1 MKKELSFFEQMG
13 GTYTEVDGIF
23 YPNLVVKP
31 EKNVV
36 VGKYG
41 TIWMSFMEEKYPMRY
56 LELHMDGELRVKAAE
71 VNEEAM
77 EVLDTM
83 VQAYLKKH
91 KPMRKDTSIT
101 AICCSVIRTRESRW
115 RRWKKE
121 ITISALTCK
130 MKKQKRLGNIFIPK
144 RWKKILSP

>member
-1 MKKELSFFEQMG
+1 MKKELSIFEQMG

-41 TIWMSFMEEKYPMRY
+41 TIWMSFMEEKYPIRY
-56 LELHMDGELRVKAAE
+56 LELHLDGELRAKAAE
-71 VNEEAM
+71 VNEEAR

-91 KPMRKDTSIT
+91 KPKNPDSTMKMWRL
-101 AICCSVIRTRESRW
+101 REQARAVA
-115 RRWKKE
+115 E
-121 ITISALTCK
+121 EL
-130 MKKQKRLGNIFIPK
+130 
-144 RWKKILSP
+144 ILEDVVCRFR

>member
-1 MKKELSFFEQMG
+1 MG
-13 GTYTEVDGIF
+13 GTYTERDGLL
-23 YPNLVVKP
+23 YPNLVLTP

-41 TIWMSFMEEKYPMRY
+41 TIWMSYMEEKHPMRVFD
-56 LELHMDGELRVKAAE
+56 LRLDGNFRVKAAE

-91 KPMRKDTSIT
+91 KPKNPNSTMEMWQLREQAR
-101 AICCSVIRTRESRW
+101 AIAEEFILEDIV
-115 RRWKKE
+115 
-121 ITISALTCK
+121 CK
-130 MKKQKRLGNIFIPK
+130 FH
-144 RWKKILSP
+144 

>member
-1 MKKELSFFEQMG
+1 MKKELSIFEQMG

-41 TIWMSFMEEKYPMRY
+41 VIWMRFMEEKYPMRY
-56 LELHMDGELRVKAAE
+56 LELHMDGELRAKAAE

-83 VQAYLKKH
+83 VQAYLNNH
-91 KPMRKDTSIT
+91 KPKNSESTMEMWKLREQAK
-101 AICCSVIRTRESRW
+101 AIAE
-115 RRWKKE
+115 E
-121 ITISALTCK
+121 
-130 MKKQKRLGNIFIPK
+130 FILEDIVC
-144 RWKKILSP
+144 RFH

>member
-1 MKKELSFFEQMG
+1 MKKELSIFEQMG

-31 EKNVV
+31 ERNVM

-41 TIWMSFMEEKYPMRY
+41 TIWMRFMEEKYPMRY

-77 EVLDTM
+77 EVLDRM
-83 VQAYLKKH
+83 VQ
-91 KPMRKDTSIT
+91 
-101 AICCSVIRTRESRW
+101 
-115 RRWKKE
+115 
-121 ITISALTCK
+121 TCL
-130 MKKQKRLGNIFIPK
+130 KKQKPKTPDSTMEMWRLREQARAIAEEFILEDIVC
-144 RWKKILSP
+144 RFH

>member
-1 MKKELSFFEQMG
+1 MKKELSIFEQMG
-13 GTYTEVDGIF
+13 GAYTEVGGIF
-23 YPNLVVKP
+23 YPNLVVKS

-41 TIWMSFMEEKYPMRY
+41 TIWKSYMEEKYPMRY

-83 VQAYLKKH
+83 VQVYLKKH
-91 KPMRKDTSIT
+91 KPKNPESTMEMWRLREQAR
-101 AICCSVIRTRESRW
+101 AIAE
-115 RRWKKE
+115 E
-121 ITISALTCK
+121 
-130 MKKQKRLGNIFIPK
+130 FILEDIIC
-144 RWKKILSP
+144 RFH